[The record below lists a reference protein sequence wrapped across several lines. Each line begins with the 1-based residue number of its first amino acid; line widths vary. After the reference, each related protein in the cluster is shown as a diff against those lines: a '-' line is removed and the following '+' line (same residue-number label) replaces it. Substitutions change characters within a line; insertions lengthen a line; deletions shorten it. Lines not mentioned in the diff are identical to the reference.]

1 MSPADPTADVAA
13 RPTGPAAVAEAF
25 AAAWNAADADALA
38 DLFAEDAD
46 FVNVVGVWWRRR
58 RQIRVNHAL
67 GFRWMF
73 PASRLVLGQVRVREL
88 GDVAVVHAPW
98 TMTGQTAPDG
108 DEAGEMMQNLPAEEG
123 ARQLAGAVDWLLARD
138 EVTSQTVGAIGFCM
152 GGGFVLALAAQQGD
166 KVSAAVPFY
175 GVGQGVPG
183 DFSGVTAA
191 VQGHYAEQDDSFPV
205 EDARRQE
212 QQIREESGADVEY
225 FYYDAPHAFHNDEN
239 PQGNHRPEAAALAWD
254 RAVSFLKEKVR

>member
-13 RPTGPAAVAEAF
+13 RPAGPAAVAEAF

-46 FVNVVGVWWRRR
+46 FVNVVGVWWTRR

-108 DEAGEMMQNLPAEEG
+108 DEAGERTGVLLLVVRRTE
-123 ARQLAGAVDWLLARD
+123 AGR
-138 EVTSQTVGAIGFCM
+138 G
-152 GGGFVLALAAQQGD
+152 
-166 KVSAAVPFY
+166 
-175 GVGQGVPG
+175 
-183 DFSGVTAA
+183 
-191 VQGHYAEQDDSFPV
+191 
-205 EDARRQE
+205 RR
-212 QQIREESGADVEY
+212 
-225 FYYDAPHAFHNDEN
+225 
-239 PQGNHRPEAAALAWD
+239 
-254 RAVSFLKEKVR
+254 